1 MEDNNKNLKKLI
13 YNIKEAQIRERNYNK
28 IFSYNNIISKNILLR
43 NMKFNKIISYNFNST
58 APFYPA
64 TSKNW
69 TPFESAV
76 KVPVISDALPLG
88 ESTLTSRETGAN
100 LNSYIYKNFNNKKEG
115 IANTRGNIYIKD
127 IYKLLFYLFKSM
139 YCLISKPVLK
149 YTNDKVTIQLF
160 YYLNIPKKKV
170 FRSFAISMINSIK
183 KKWLAKSLPS
193 LPLLY
198 LDKIKEKKPITDLD
212 SKGEK
217 ELDYFHRFATGGKSL
232 VEKDKERPNNKYK
245 EDRVAPAFRQ
255 EGASPLRT

>member
-127 IYKLLFYLFKSM
+127 TYKLLFYLFKSM
-139 YCLISKPVLK
+139 YCLISKPVLN

-170 FRSFAISMINSIK
+170 FRLFSISYINSIK
-183 KKWLAKSLPS
+183 KKWLAPPRTPILPKGWKDG
-193 LPLLY
+193 LY
-198 LDKIKEKKPITDLD
+198 PTRPPMEDGFRDKAIKEASQI
-212 SKGEK
+212 
-217 ELDYFHRFATGGKSL
+217 FTGGWAFLATLGKSKP
-232 VEKDKERPNNKYK
+232 EGSYK
-245 EDRVAPAFRQ
+245 PQLHRNPSFSQ
-255 EGASPLRT
+255 PLR